1 MNWTSTGAEMLSR
14 DTKGD
19 LTIEHIIVM
28 VIVLVLLV
36 VLVIYAGVLRESS
49 AALLERV
56 LGFFT
61 GT

>member
-1 MNWTSTGAEMLSR
+1 MSLHNV
-14 DTKGD
+14 KGD

-28 VIVLVLLV
+28 IIVLVLLV
-36 VLVIYAGVLRESS
+36 VLVIYSGVLRESS

>member
-1 MNWTSTGAEMLSR
+1 MGVEMLSHNV
-14 DTKGD
+14 KGD

-28 VIVLVLLV
+28 IIVLVLLI
-36 VLVIYAGVLRESS
+36 VLVIYSGVLRESAS
-49 AALLERV
+49 ALLERV